1 MDRLLTV
8 SRAARLVG
16 VSRGTLQKQ
25 IQDGDLP
32 SFEGMVRLDDLN
44 HAYPNVEV
52 EDNTML
58 EKIEHI
64 IDNALQRARGDKLRQ
79 LLTPDL
85 GTLAARV
92 SQLSKELAAARYT
105 SDYLQQLLDE
115 TRQRLGELQEQ
126 TDPREG
132 LQQIT
137 QWLDTSLKQAGEP
150 PSPDQLLTQD
160 TLLRVILAQVHVMP
174 SGHEFFVE
182 GNNSIL
188 DAALSAGV
196 ALNYGCSN
204 GNCGKCKARLISGEV
219 RKIRDHEYTL
229 GEAEQNQGYLL
240 ACSNTAVTDIVLEAD
255 EALDEE
261 DIEEQT
267 VPAYIKKITHLSDAL
282 AIVSLN
288 TVRRHRLRFL
298 SGQKVL
304 LGNEHGD
311 NNWYHIASC
320 PCDDRSLQFHIIRD
334 NSTFS
339 NYIFNQARINDTIE
353 ITGPQGH
360 FILQRDIDKP
370 ILFFAVDTGFAPV
383 KSLIEHALTLELADH
398 VHLFWITTDHR
409 SHYQHNLCRAW
420 MDAFDHF
427 HYTPMS
433 LPDGTG
439 EQQWQTQLKQIGDEY
454 PDLSDYIVYFCGPEQ
469 MAKTARDAFTSRG
482 LPKKRLF
489 TEYYSE

>member
-52 EDNTML
+52 EDNSML

-115 TRQRLGELQEQ
+115 TRQRLGELQEH
-126 TDPREG
+126 TDPREE
-132 LQQIT
+132 LQQLT
-137 QWLDTSLKQAGEP
+137 RWLDTSLKQAGEAP
-150 PSPDQLLTQD
+150 NPDQLLTKD
-160 TLLRVILAQVHVMP
+160 TLLRVILAQVHIMP

-267 VPAYIKKITHLSDAL
+267 VPAYIKKINHLSDTL

-288 TVRRHRLRFL
+288 TVRRNRLRFL

-320 PCDDRSLQFHIIRD
+320 PCDDRSLQFHISRE
-334 NSTFS
+334 NTPFS
-339 NYIFNQARINDTIE
+339 DYIFNQARANDTIE

-370 ILFFAVDTGFAPV
+370 ILFLAVDTGFAPV

-398 VHLFWITTDHR
+398 VHLFWITTDR
-409 SHYQHNLCRAW
+409 RAHYQHNLCRAW

-427 HYTPMS
+427 HYTPLS
-433 LPDGTG
+433 LTDGTD

-454 PDLSDYIVYFCGPEQ
+454 PDLSDYVVYFCGPEQ